1 MANSSSSKQGAWSKL
16 QLKPKHIRWLMNIW
30 GPFVGARIHIEEM
43 SDDFR
48 YVRVRMR
55 QSWYNTNYVGV
66 HFGGS
71 LYAMTDPFYML
82 MVLHNLNQEGRK
94 EGDTYV
100 VWDKSAEIDF
110 KSPGRG
116 TVIAEFRLSGE
127 QIADIKA
134 QADKQGKVEPLFT
147 VDVRNKKGE
156 IVATAH
162 KRLYVRNTAIKRTP
176 ESYKIVSQ
184 TA

>member
-1 MANSSSSKQGAWSKL
+1 MASSSSTKQGAWSKL

-43 SDDFR
+43 ADDFR

-55 QSWYNTNYVGV
+55 QSWYNTNYVGT

-71 LYAMTDPFYML
+71 LYALTDPFYML
-82 MVLHNLNQEGRK
+82 MLLHNLNLEGRS
-94 EGDTYV
+94 EGSTYV
-100 VWDKSAEIDF
+100 VWDKSAEIEF

-116 TVIAEFRLSGE
+116 SVVAEFRLSAE
-127 QIADIKA
+127 QIAEIKS
-134 QADKQGKVEPLFT
+134 QADEAGKVEPTFT

-156 IVATAH
+156 TVATAY
-162 KRLYVRNTAIKRTP
+162 KRLYVRNTTKQRQPQA
-176 ESYKIVSQ
+176 
-184 TA
+184 A